1 MWSKLITCQPKRKEK
16 GQKETWVWVGVRG
29 VGLGC
34 VTLKDLNVILINVS
48 LQVGYPLFSRPN
60 YGFSLLLSL
69 GHNKVHCSCPYAV
82 QGHASHVGPH
92 NKANRCAQAKRVT
105 AMWFCGGYSSSC
117 HGYDGKQ
124 VWLIVRCS
132 FKRFAI

>member
-1 MWSKLITCQPKRKEK
+1 MIQINYMSVSLREKKKSRKR
-16 GQKETWVWVGVRG
+16 RG
-29 VGLGC
+29 YGWACVGLGC

-60 YGFSLLLSL
+60 YEFSLLLSL
-69 GHNKVHCSCPYAV
+69 GHNKVHWSCPYALH
-82 QGHASHVGPH
+82 GHASHVGPH
-92 NKANRCAQAKRVT
+92 NKANRCAQANRVP